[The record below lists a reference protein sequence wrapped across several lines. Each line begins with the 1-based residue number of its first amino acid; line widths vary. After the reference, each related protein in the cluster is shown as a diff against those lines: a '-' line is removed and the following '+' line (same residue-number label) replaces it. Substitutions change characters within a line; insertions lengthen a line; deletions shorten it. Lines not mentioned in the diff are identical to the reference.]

1 MRLILF
7 GPPGAGK
14 GTQASLL
21 KERQDLAHISTGE
34 IIRAAMKA
42 DSPLG
47 DEARSYVTAGKL
59 VPDTLVRKLAEDAL
73 ASRDNDNF
81 ILDGYPRTL
90 QQAQWLDEYLSANRA
105 PLTAVVSLQVEDFII
120 IDRLSKRRVNKETG
134 ENYHLDFKP
143 PPADVPAELIIQRPD
158 DQAEAIQTRLE
169 DYRNLTLPLEGYFRD
184 TGRLVEVDGVGT
196 FEAVYERIQSA
207 LVARSVE

>member
-21 KERQDLAHISTGE
+21 KERKNLAHISTGE
-34 IIRAAMKA
+34 IIRAAMKSE
-42 DSPLG
+42 SPLG
-47 DEARSYVTAGKL
+47 DEARSFVTAGKL
-59 VPDTLVRKLAEDAL
+59 VPDTLVRKLAEDAI
-73 ASRDNDNF
+73 ARHDNDDF

-90 QQAQWLDEYLSANRA
+90 QQAEWLDEYLADNLVR
-105 PLTAVVSLQVEDFII
+105 LTAVVSLKVEDFII

-143 PPADVPAELIIQRPD
+143 PPVDVPSKLIMQRRD
-158 DQAEAIQTRLE
+158 DLPEAIQTRLKE
-169 DYRNLTLPLEGYFRD
+169 YRDVTLPLEEYFKSS
-184 TGRLVEVDGVGT
+184 GRLIEVDGVGSM
-196 FEAVYERIQSA
+196 EAVYERI
-207 LVARSVE
+207 VAGVAAREVA